1 MGKPS
6 YWINGKTVCSQLN
19 ESQYRLFLSVMKQP
33 NVGMD
38 EAFRRA
44 KLHGRRK
51 SGITV
56 PKPTYTEVSREARMR
71 REVRVLQKM
80 LNELEALFQH
90 RKKKPFRHALPI
102 PLNAKPELESVILA
116 TRIGSVLMALGDK

>member
-19 ESQYRLFLSVMKQP
+19 ESQYRLFLAVMKQP

-51 SGITV
+51 SGVTV

-71 REVRVLQKM
+71 REVKM
-80 LNELEALFQH
+80 LSKTLSDLETVFIH
-90 RKKKPFRHALPI
+90 RKKKPFRHGLPI